1 MAKTVLPD
9 PKYPIVKLDT
19 DDPLSSSDLK
29 KLLVKP
35 GVTLLIRSATGHPG
49 RGGYYFQI
57 EVRDTE
63 YVLHPFDQKSDIDVY
78 VVDFDLLLKLVNQMS
93 GRQFDKEAMLYV
105 RHEIDMRTDG

>member
-1 MAKTVLPD
+1 MAKAVLPD
-9 PKYPIVKLDT
+9 PKYPIVKVDT
-19 DDPLSSSDLK
+19 DAPLSSGDLN

-35 GVTLLIRSATGHPG
+35 GVTLLVRFATGHPE

-57 EVRDTE
+57 EVQDAE
-63 YVLHPFDQKSDIDVY
+63 YVLHPFDQKGDTDVY
-78 VVDFDLLLKLVNQMS
+78 PVSFDLLLKLINQMS